1 MLSIVPVEVFRRC
14 STAGAACSFGNIA
27 VDAPADREEFPPVVR
42 TLPFP
47 AEMLPVF
54 MSDRNNLWKDVRFE
68 LLVFGRMGIV
78 ELELPER
85 NISADEREKPG
96 ILAIKILY
104 ERNEILYN
112 VHEQYTFFS
121 NVGFGRL
128 TLYTKAGGIALFLR
142 KSPKTKVQ

>member
-1 MLSIVPVEVFRRC
+1 M
-14 STAGAACSFGNIA
+14 
-27 VDAPADREEFPPVVR
+27 
-42 TLPFP
+42 
-47 AEMLPVF
+47 PVF
-54 MSDRNNLWKDVRFE
+54 MSDRNDLWKDVRFE

-85 NISADEREKPG
+85 NISADEREKPD

-112 VHEQYTFFS
+112 VHEQYTFFP